1 MDSTLARR
9 LWNDARRRP
18 AHLRPGSL
26 PAPLR
31 ALTILTWI
39 GAAVMLAFGF
49 IPGFFTIDDHSL
61 YDGALVFQYSPIWP
75 LLGGIA
81 IGSGAAAIGYVCTAT
96 SPDAPRHHAV
106 LAWCTGVATPL
117 IPVLILTLDR
127 NWQAI
132 PVAAGW
138 LAAATMV
145 ITCVH
150 VRHRAPRPW
159 IGLLLACLV
168 AAPWIP
174 AIYANIRFGIALN
187 SGTASDADL
196 TTMLIADLSART
208 YVPGIALAFV
218 AAMATAGVALA
229 AHSRAAVA
237 HQISRHHG
245 GWRTTAVICL
255 VSVIV
260 IGLEVSGV
268 GGISSGFIETYWALG
283 DLWTWPHAIIVAAAF
298 VVVTHRSFRV
308 PLQQRGDVTTT
319 LAIGV
324 STLSG
329 HIVIA
334 LVMVVNLVVGAI
346 IGPHYSLIA
355 VPAGLGL
362 LIAWLALTTLVPVA
376 TRARWRGTVGR
387 SVARV
392 GLLFLVPVFVGVTAL
407 ALGFVWAVPF
417 WAKAPQ
423 VAICLT
429 VFGCLTTVFGLLGR
443 QSAISPEMTNRLVLI
458 PLLIVSG
465 TSWLPA
471 VVAAPLTPIIAV
483 IAALFALL
491 WAMPP
496 HSGDGRSAH
505 TGLVLTVSAQLKL
518 IAAAAGVVTVLPNIS
533 GDDPTLA
540 LLLFS
545 VPLTTLLCAKVT
557 AAEPAQ
563 PPPPARPR
571 AQLHNHQQSQV

>member
-1 MDSTLARR
+1 VDRTLARR
-9 LWNDARRRP
+9 IWDDARRRP
-18 AHLRPGSL
+18 TYLRPRRL
-26 PAPLR
+26 PGPLR
-31 ALTILTWI
+31 ALAILTWI
-39 GAAVMLAFGF
+39 GAAIMLAFGF

-61 YDGALVFQYSPIWP
+61 YDGALQFQYSPIWP
-75 LLGGIA
+75 LLAGIA

-96 SPDAPRHHAV
+96 APDAPRHHAV
-106 LAWCTGVATPL
+106 LAWCTGIATPL
-117 IPVLILTLDR
+117 IPVLLLTLDR

-132 PVAAGW
+132 PVAGVW
-138 LAAATMV
+138 IAATAMV

-150 VRHRAPRPW
+150 LRHRAPRPW
-159 IGLLLACLV
+159 TGLLLACLV

-187 SGTASDADL
+187 SGTAGDSQL

-237 HQISRHHG
+237 HQISRHRG

-255 VSVIV
+255 VAVIV
-260 IGLEVSGV
+260 IALEVSGV

-283 DLWTWPHAIIVAAAF
+283 DLWTWPHAIIVAAAII
-298 VVVTHRSFRV
+298 VLTHRSFRM
-308 PLQQRGDVTTT
+308 PLRQRGDVTTT
-319 LAIGV
+319 LAVGV

-334 LVMVVNLVVGAI
+334 LMMAVNLVAGAI

-362 LIAWLALTTLVPVA
+362 LIAWLALATLVPVA

-392 GLLFLVPVFVGVTAL
+392 GLLFLVPVFVGVTAV
-407 ALGFVWAVPF
+407 ALGFVWTVPF

-429 VFGCLTTVFGLLGR
+429 IFGCGATVFGLMGR
-443 QSAISPEMTNRLVLI
+443 AGSFSPEMTNRLVLI

-465 TSWLPA
+465 TSWLPT

-491 WAMPP
+491 WAIPP
-496 HSGDGRSAH
+496 RSADERNTH

-518 IAAAAGVVTVLPNIS
+518 IAAAAGVVTVLPDVS

-557 AAEPAQ
+557 TAEPERVL
-563 PPPPARPR
+563 PPPHPR
-571 AQLHNHQQSQV
+571 TQLHNHQQSQV

>member
-1 MDSTLARR
+1 MARR
-9 LWNDARRRP
+9 LWHDARHRP
-18 AHLRPGSL
+18 THLRPGSL
-26 PAPLR
+26 PGPLR

-39 GAAVMLAFGF
+39 GAAIMLAFGF
-49 IPGFFTIDDHSL
+49 IPGFFTVDHHSL
-61 YDGALVFQYSPIWP
+61 YDGALQFEYSPIWP

-106 LAWCTGVATPL
+106 LAWCTGIATPL

-132 PVAAGW
+132 PVSAGW
-138 LAAATMV
+138 LAATALV

-150 VRHRAPRPW
+150 IRHRAPRPW
-159 IGLLLACLV
+159 IGLVLACLV

-174 AIYANIRFGIALN
+174 AVYANIRLGRALN
-187 SGTASDADL
+187 SGTASDSDL

-237 HQISRHHG
+237 HQISRHRG
-245 GWRTTAVICL
+245 GWRTTAVICII
-255 VSVIV
+255 SVVV
-260 IGLEVSGV
+260 IGLEISGV

-283 DLWTWPHAIIVAAAF
+283 DLWTWPHAVIVAAAIVF
-298 VVVTHRSFRV
+298 VTQRSFRLS
-308 PLQQRGDVTTT
+308 LQQRGDVTTT
-319 LAIGV
+319 LAVGV

-334 LVMVVNLVVGAI
+334 LMMVVNLVAGAI
-346 IGPHYSLIA
+346 IGPQYSLVA

-362 LIAWLALTTLVPVA
+362 LIAWLALATLVPVA

-387 SVARV
+387 SVAGV

-423 VAICLT
+423 VAVCLT
-429 VFGCLTTVFGLLGR
+429 LFGCIATVFGLLGR
-443 QSAISPEMTNRLVLI
+443 QHAISPEMANRLVLI

-465 TSWLPA
+465 TSWLPT

-518 IAAAAGVVTVLPNIS
+518 IAAAAGIVTVLPDVS

-545 VPLTTLLCAKVT
+545 VPLTTLLCAKVAGT
-557 AAEPAQ
+557 AEPGPAVPEMVTDSTAPAAQ
-563 PPPPARPR
+563 NTA
-571 AQLHNHQQSQV
+571 S